1 MSPQQTIAHYR
12 ITAEFGDGGM
22 GLRLKPA
29 ATSSR
34 KVLPDAAILAVK
46 QAYRP
51 LMVFDAAINSG
62 YGR

>member
-34 KVLPDAAILAVK
+34 KVLPDAAIVVVK
-46 QAYRP
+46 TQLSYKCR
-51 LMVFDAAINSG
+51 
-62 YGR
+62 GRDDHR

>member
-34 KVLPDAAILAVK
+34 KVLPDAAIVVVK
-46 QAYRP
+46 R
-51 LMVFDAAINSG
+51 
-62 YGR
+62 